1 MDDAARE
8 SLADQ
13 SYISLVTF
21 RRNGNPVETPVWFAE
36 RGSSLFVFSAGDAG
50 KVKRLRNDSRVRI
63 AACGVRG
70 ARKGPWIEA
79 TGRRV
84 EDAETIRAAYD
95 SLLRKY
101 GWQMRLTD
109 WLSRLTGRIDQRAVL
124 EIQ

>member
-1 MDDAARE
+1 MDDAALE
-8 SLADQ
+8 SLASQ
-13 SYISLVTF
+13 SYINLVTF

-36 RGSSLFVFSAGDAG
+36 REGSLFVFSAGDAG
-50 KVKRLRNDSRVRI
+50 KVKRLRNDSHVRL

-70 ARKGPWIEA
+70 ARKGPWIDA

-84 EDAETIRAAYD
+84 DDAETIRAAYD

-101 GWQMRLTD
+101 GWQMRLTN
-109 WLSRLTGRIDQRAVL
+109 WLSRLSGRIEQRAVL

>member
-1 MDDAARE
+1 MDGAALE
-8 SLADQ
+8 SLAGQ
-13 SYISLVTF
+13 SYINLVTF
-21 RRNGNPVETPVWFAE
+21 RRNGKPVETPVWFAE
-36 RGSSLFVFSAGDAG
+36 RDGSLFVFSAGDAG
-50 KVKRLRNDSRVRI
+50 KMKRLRNDARVRV

-79 TGRRV
+79 TARRV

-101 GWQMRLTD
+101 GWQMRLTN
-109 WLSRLTGRIDQRAVL
+109 WLSGLTGRIEQRAVL